1 MLSRAISYTPYP
13 PVCPSGRVGQARSA
27 RTIRRSSKVGGMQV
41 WSVSM
46 SRPTRVSATQ
56 ASSGQTVK
64 RSLTTVQVAPARAVR
79 EEYRVPAAQLV
90 EVEEEQLAVRS
101 RDTGPIAGEEYVFLV
116 LAIPRVGRVW
126 HVDYAPVERLF
137 AVCVDNEYVVEP
149 QNLYRQGGY
158 GVGRHT
164 VHYPTV

>member
-1 MLSRAISYTPYP
+1 
-13 PVCPSGRVGQARSA
+13 
-27 RTIRRSSKVGGMQV
+27 
-41 WSVSM
+41 M

-64 RSLTTVQVAPARAVR
+64 RSLTTVPVAPARAVR
-79 EEYRVPAAQLV
+79 EEYRVPTAQLV
-90 EVEEEQLAVRS
+90 ELEEEEPAIRF
-101 RDTGPIAGEEYVFLV
+101 RDTRTVASEEYVYLV
-116 LAIPRVGRVW
+116 LAIPRVGCVW

-137 AVCVDNEYVVEP
+137 AICVDNGYVVEP

-164 VHYPTV
+164 VHFLTV

>member
-1 MLSRAISYTPYP
+1 
-13 PVCPSGRVGQARSA
+13 
-27 RTIRRSSKVGGMQV
+27 
-41 WSVSM
+41 M

-64 RSLTTVQVAPARAVR
+64 RSLTAVPVAPARAVR
-79 EEYRVPAAQLV
+79 EEYRVPTAQLV
-90 EVEEEQLAVRS
+90 ELEEEEPAIRF
-101 RDTGPIAGEEYVFLV
+101 RDTRTVASEEYVFLV
-116 LAIPRVGRVW
+116 LTIPRVGCVW

-137 AVCVDNEYVVEP
+137 AICVDNGYVVEP

-164 VHYPTV
+164 VHYLTV